1 MSAIEE
7 RRFVMQRKERPG
19 GRTRLT
25 AAAGLAALVLGAPQ
39 WAAAQEAP
47 SDPDPDMTEQDT
59 TGDPDIS
66 PDPLAEPDMTGEGT
80 AADPDMTEGTTA
92 DPYLS
97 EPSTAA
103 EAEAAAAEA
112 EDETPYPVA
121 TDENEGPGA
130 AVSAGAGVAEFSRS
144 EARSFMNTGA
154 NWDVRGVFGTRAL
167 VGVEGAY
174 IGNVYEIEEPG
185 DSTMLYGNGLE
196 LSGRLNLMRN
206 GMDDRRAGL
215 QPYALAGVAWKNY
228 QLSGDV
234 ATAAVDDADNAFEIP
249 VGAGLA
255 YYFENGIMLDG
266 RFAYRFAFED
276 ELIQP
281 VGEDTTSLDNWNAT
295 ARLGVEF

>member
-215 QPYALAGVAWKNY
+215 QP
-228 QLSGDV
+228 
-234 ATAAVDDADNAFEIP
+234 
-249 VGAGLA
+249 
-255 YYFENGIMLDG
+255 
-266 RFAYRFAFED
+266 
-276 ELIQP
+276 
-281 VGEDTTSLDNWNAT
+281 
-295 ARLGVEF
+295 

>member
-7 RRFVMQRKERPG
+7 RRFVMQDKERPG
-19 GRTRLT
+19 RRTRLT

-47 SDPDPDMTEQDT
+47 SDPDMTEQDT
-59 TGDPDIS
+59 TSDPDIS
-66 PDPLAEPDMTGEGT
+66 PDPLAEPDMAGEGT
-80 AADPDMTEGTTA
+80 ATDPDMTEGTTTV
-92 DPYLS
+92 PELY
-97 EPSTAA
+97 EPPTATDA
-103 EAEAAAAEA
+103 EAAAEA
-112 EDETPYPVA
+112 EEEDQAPAYPVA
-121 TDENEGPGA
+121 TERDEGPGA

-234 ATAAVDDADNAFEIP
+234 ATAAVDDEDNAFEIP

-266 RFAYRFAFED
+266 RFAYRFSFWD
-276 ELIQP
+276 NLIQP
-281 VGEDTTSLDNWNAT
+281 TGEDTASLDNWNAT